1 MDDIRIRPTTVK
13 ELVSNLRDLGLHVT
27 DTDFI
32 KPSNARTI
40 VIFKYLL
47 AMFVP
52 WRAIAFEQLSFDAA
66 QRLFLVIGTSPV
78 STSKT
83 KKDNNNKKANILNRA
98 LVVSMN
104 QLYLNYFGIF
114 LQVFS
119 LETFKYTTC

>member
-78 STSKT
+78 STSKNE
-83 KKDNNNKKANILNRA
+83 KGQQQQK
-98 LVVSMN
+98 S
-104 QLYLNYFGIF
+104 
-114 LQVFS
+114 
-119 LETFKYTTC
+119 